1 MDLKKKLFELLYE
14 RSFLYREE
22 GFKLASGK
30 VSPYYLDCK
39 KTTLSSKALP
49 LIGKLLWE
57 EAQRFMPQAVGGL
70 TLGADPLVA
79 ALCFEA
85 GLRGLPLEGFIV
97 RKEAKGHGTGRYL
110 EGNISPGMRAVIL
123 EDVITTGGSS
133 LKAVRHARDA
143 GLEVKAVLALVD
155 RDEGG
160 REAIEAEGLEL
171 VSLFHIKEFLAC
183 LNCKSLDLI

>member
-171 VSLFHIKEFLAC
+171 VSLFHIKEFLAR
-183 LNCKSLDLI
+183 LKG